1 MFSSL
6 ANSIKIP
13 ELRNRILFTLGM
25 LVVFRI
31 GTHIPTPG
39 IDAKLLAEN
48 VAKSSSE
55 LFSFLNMFS
64 GGALKRF
71 SVFALGIAPYINAS
85 IIMQLL
91 VYVIP
96 YLEHLAKEEGEEG
109 RKKIS
114 QYTRYGTVVIG
125 ALQAFGISFMLE
137 RYGVVLN
144 PGIGFKIMAVMTLT
158 AGTAFIMWLGEQM
171 TARGIGNGISILITA
186 GILATLPQAVVQ
198 QGVIFFQEGD
208 AHQVIQVLALCVI
221 VVLVIMAVVSVQDA
235 VRKIPVQYAKR
246 VVGRRVYGG
255 QNTHIP
261 LRVNQAGVIPVIF
274 ASSILLFPAMVAN
287 WLQNWDAVQNMKIN
301 NPFFGGIVDWFLRIF
316 SHNVGGSILTSEF
329 LVYQLLYAGLIVFF
343 TYFYTAITFNIQDLS
358 DNMKK
363 YGGFIPGIRAGRPTV
378 DYLERTLSRV
388 TLAGGVFL
396 AVIAVIPE
404 LLINVMRVQFY
415 FGGTALLIVVGV
427 AMDTMRQ
434 MESHLVTR
442 HYEGFMKKRGLR

>member
-1 MFSSL
+1 M
-6 ANSIKIP
+6 KIP

-25 LVVFRI
+25 IVVFRI

-39 IDAKLLAEN
+39 IDAKLLTQN
-48 VAKSSSE
+48 LPTSE
-55 LFSFLNMFS
+55 LMSFLNMFS
-64 GGALKRF
+64 GGALRRF

-91 VYVIP
+91 IYVIP

-109 RKKIS
+109 RKLIS
-114 QYTRYGTVVIG
+114 QYTRYGTVLIG

-137 RYGVVLN
+137 RYQVVSN
-144 PGIGFKIMAVMTLT
+144 PGFGFKIMAVTTLT

-171 TARGIGNGISILITA
+171 TSRGIGNGISILITA
-186 GILATLPQAVVQ
+186 GILASLPEAIVHQFALFTGNAHDVVKM
-198 QGVIFFQEGD
+198 IFLL
-208 AHQVIQVLALCVI
+208 III
-221 VVLVIMAVVSVQDA
+221 VSVIMAIVTVQDG

-255 QNTHIP
+255 QNTFIP
-261 LRVNQAGVIPVIF
+261 LRVIQAGVIPVIF
-274 ASSILLFPAMVAN
+274 ASSILLFPSMIAN
-287 WLQNWDAVQNMKIN
+287 WVQSLDSMQEIVK
-301 NPFFGGIVDWFLRIF
+301 NPIVFWLLNIF
-316 SHNVGGSILTSEF
+316 NYNSYSYLVIYAALIL
-329 LVYQLLYAGLIVFF
+329 FF
-343 TYFYTAITFNIQDLS
+343 TYFYTAITFNVQDLS

-378 DYLERTLSRV
+378 DYLEKTLSRI
-388 TLAGGVFL
+388 TLAGGIFL
-396 AVIAVIPE
+396 AIIAVIPNI
-404 LLINVMRVQFY
+404 LIKVMNVQFY

-434 MESHLVTR
+434 LESHLVTR

>member
-1 MFSSL
+1 M
-6 ANSIKIP
+6 KIP

-25 LVVFRI
+25 IVVFRI

-39 IDAKLLAEN
+39 IDAKLLTQN
-48 VAKSSSE
+48 LPTSE
-55 LFSFLNMFS
+55 LMSFLNMFS
-64 GGALKRF
+64 GGALRRF

-91 VYVIP
+91 IYVIP

-109 RKKIS
+109 RKLIS
-114 QYTRYGTVVIG
+114 QYTRYGTVLIG

-137 RYGVVLN
+137 RYQVVSN
-144 PGIGFKIMAVMTLT
+144 PGFGFKLMAVTTLT

-171 TARGIGNGISILITA
+171 TSRGIGNGISILITA
-186 GILATLPQAVVQ
+186 GILASLPEAIVHQFALFTGNAHDVVKM
-198 QGVIFFQEGD
+198 IFLL
-208 AHQVIQVLALCVI
+208 III
-221 VVLVIMAVVSVQDA
+221 VSVIMAIVTVQDG

-255 QNTHIP
+255 QNTFIP
-261 LRVNQAGVIPVIF
+261 LRVIQAGVIPVIF
-274 ASSILLFPAMVAN
+274 ASSILLFPSMIAN
-287 WLQNWDAVQNMKIN
+287 WVQGLESMQEVVK
-301 NPFFGGIVDWFLRIF
+301 NPIVFWLLNIF
-316 SHNVGGSILTSEF
+316 NYNSYSYLVIYAALIL
-329 LVYQLLYAGLIVFF
+329 FF
-343 TYFYTAITFNIQDLS
+343 TYFYTAITFNVQDLS

-378 DYLERTLSRV
+378 DYLEKTLSRI
-388 TLAGGVFL
+388 TLAGGIFL
-396 AVIAVIPE
+396 AIIAVIPNI
-404 LLINVMRVQFY
+404 LIKVMNVQFY

-434 MESHLVTR
+434 LESHLVTR

>member
-1 MFSSL
+1 MLQSL
-6 ANSIKIP
+6 SNSMKIP

-25 LVVFRI
+25 ILVFRI

-39 IDAKLLAEN
+39 VDAKLLTQ
-48 VAKSSSE
+48 SLPSSE

-64 GGALKRF
+64 GGALRRF

-96 YLEHLAKEEGEEG
+96 YFEHLAKEEGEEG
-109 RKKIS
+109 RKLIS
-114 QYTRYGTVVIG
+114 QYTRYGTVLIG
-125 ALQAFGISFMLE
+125 ALQALGISFMLE
-137 RYGVVLN
+137 RYQVVPN
-144 PGIGFKIMAVMTLT
+144 PGLGFKLMAVITLT

-186 GILATLPQAVVQ
+186 GILAALPEAVVQ
-198 QGVIFFQEGD
+198 QIALFSGD
-208 AHQVIQVLALCVI
+208 AHDVVKVVFLLIFAVIT
-221 VVLVIMAVVSVQDA
+221 IMAIVYVQDG

-255 QNTHIP
+255 QNTYIP

-274 ASSILLFPAMVAN
+274 ASSILMFPSMVFN
-287 WLQNWDAVQNMKIN
+287 WVQSLESMQEAVK
-301 NPFFGGIVDWFLRIF
+301 NPIVFWFLNIF
-316 SHNVGGSILTSEF
+316 NYNTATYIIIYV
-329 LVYQLLYAGLIVFF
+329 ALIIFF
-343 TYFYTAITFNIQDLS
+343 TYFYTAITFNVQDLA

-363 YGGFIPGIRAGRPTV
+363 YGGFIPGIRAGQKTV
-378 DYLERTLSRV
+378 EFLERTVSRV

-396 AVIAVIPE
+396 AVVSVIPNF
-404 LLINVMRVQFY
+404 LISFMNVSFY

-434 MESHLVTR
+434 LESHLVTR
-442 HYEGFMKKRGLR
+442 HYEGFMKKKGLR

>member
-1 MFSSL
+1 MFQSL
-6 ANSIKIP
+6 FNAIKIP
-13 ELRNRILFTLGM
+13 ELRSRIFFTIGM
-25 LVVFRI
+25 IMVFRI

-39 IDAKLLAEN
+39 VDAKLLTQN
-48 VAKSSSE
+48 LPTSE

-64 GGALKRF
+64 GGALRRF

-109 RKKIS
+109 RKKIT
-114 QYTRYGTVVIG
+114 QYTRYGTVLIG

-137 RYGVVLN
+137 RYQVVTD
-144 PGIGFKIMAVMTLT
+144 PGIAFKIMAVLTLT
-158 AGTAFIMWLGEQM
+158 SGTAFIMWLGEQM
-171 TARGIGNGISILITA
+171 TSHGIGNGISILITA
-186 GILATLPQAVVQ
+186 GILAALP
-198 QGVIFFQEGD
+198 EGI
-208 AHQVIQVLALCVI
+208 AHQVAMFTGNAHDVIKFFLLLII
-221 VVLVIMAVVSVQDA
+221 VVAVIMAVVTVQDG

-255 QNTHIP
+255 QSTHIP

-274 ASSILLFPAMVAN
+274 ASSILLFPSMVAN
-287 WLQNWDAVQNMKIN
+287 WLQNWERIQDWMS
-301 NPFFGGIVDWFLRIF
+301 NPIVHWIF
-316 SHNVGGSILTSEF
+316 TIFDYNSYSY
-329 LVYQLLYAGLIVFF
+329 LVLYALLIIFF
-343 TYFYTAITFNIQDLS
+343 TYFYTAITFNVQDLS

-388 TLAGGVFL
+388 TLAGGLFL
-396 AVIAVIPE
+396 AVIAIIPN
-404 LLINVMRVQFY
+404 LLIMFMNVQFY

-434 MESHLVTR
+434 LESHLVTR

>member
-1 MFSSL
+1 MLQSL
-6 ANSIKIP
+6 SNSMKIP

-25 LVVFRI
+25 ILVFRI

-39 IDAKLLAEN
+39 VDAKLLTQN
-48 VAKSSSE
+48 LPSSE

-64 GGALKRF
+64 GGALRRF

-96 YLEHLAKEEGEEG
+96 YFEHLAKEEGEEG
-109 RKKIS
+109 RKLIS
-114 QYTRYGTVVIG
+114 QYTRYGTVLIG
-125 ALQAFGISFMLE
+125 ALQALGISFMLE
-137 RYGVVLN
+137 RYQVVPN
-144 PGIGFKIMAVMTLT
+144 PGLAFKLMAVITLT

-186 GILATLPQAVVQ
+186 GILAALPEAVVQ
-198 QGVIFFQEGD
+198 QVALFTGD
-208 AHQVIQVLALCVI
+208 AHD
-221 VVLVIMAVVSVQDA
+221 VVKTIFLVIFAVATIMAIVYVQDG

-255 QNTHIP
+255 QNTYIP

-274 ASSILLFPAMVAN
+274 ASSILMFPSMVFN
-287 WLQNWDAVQNMKIN
+287 WIQSLESMQEAVK
-301 NPFFGGIVDWFLRIF
+301 NPIVFWFLNIF
-316 SHNVGGSILTSEF
+316 NYNTATYIIIYV
-329 LVYQLLYAGLIVFF
+329 ALIIFF
-343 TYFYTAITFNIQDLS
+343 TYFYTAITFNVQDLA

-363 YGGFIPGIRAGRPTV
+363 YGGFIPGIRAGQKTV
-378 DYLERTLSRV
+378 EFLERTVSRV

-396 AVIAVIPE
+396 AVVSVIPNF
-404 LLINVMRVQFY
+404 LISFMNVSFY

-434 MESHLVTR
+434 LESHLVTR
-442 HYEGFMKKRGLR
+442 HYEGFMKKKGLR

>member
-1 MFSSL
+1 MLQSL
-6 ANSIKIP
+6 SNSMKIP

-25 LVVFRI
+25 ILVFRI

-39 IDAKLLAEN
+39 VDAKLLTQN
-48 VAKSSSE
+48 LPSSE

-64 GGALKRF
+64 GGALRRF

-96 YLEHLAKEEGEEG
+96 YFEHLAKEEGEEG
-109 RKKIS
+109 RKLIS
-114 QYTRYGTVVIG
+114 QYTRYGTVLIG
-125 ALQAFGISFMLE
+125 ALQALGISFMLE
-137 RYGVVLN
+137 RYQVVPN
-144 PGIGFKIMAVMTLT
+144 PGLAFKLMAVITLT

-186 GILATLPQAVVQ
+186 GILAALPEAVVQ
-198 QGVIFFQEGD
+198 QIALFSGD
-208 AHQVIQVLALCVI
+208 AHD
-221 VVLVIMAVVSVQDA
+221 VVKTIFLVIFAVATIMAIVYVQDG

-255 QNTHIP
+255 QNTYIP

-274 ASSILLFPAMVAN
+274 ASSILMFPAMVLNWVQTLEFMQPHLGKWWVN
-287 WLQNWDAVQNMKIN
+287 WLLN
-301 NPFFGGIVDWFLRIF
+301 IF
-316 SHNVGGSILTSEF
+316 NYNTATYIIIYV
-329 LVYQLLYAGLIVFF
+329 ALIIFF
-343 TYFYTAITFNIQDLS
+343 TYFYTAITFNVQDLA

-363 YGGFIPGIRAGRPTV
+363 YGGFIPGIRAGQKTV
-378 DYLERTLSRV
+378 EFLERTVSRV

-396 AVIAVIPE
+396 AVVSVIPNF
-404 LLINVMRVQFY
+404 LISFMNVTFY

-434 MESHLVTR
+434 LESHLVTR
-442 HYEGFMKKRGLR
+442 HYEGFMKKKGLR

>member
-1 MFSSL
+1 MLQSL
-6 ANSIKIP
+6 SNSMRIP

-25 LVVFRI
+25 ILVFRI

-39 IDAKLLAEN
+39 VDAKLLTQN
-48 VAKSSSE
+48 LPSSE

-64 GGALKRF
+64 GGALRRF

-96 YLEHLAKEEGEEG
+96 YFEHLAKEEGEEG
-109 RKKIS
+109 RKLIS
-114 QYTRYGTVVIG
+114 QYTRYGTVLIG
-125 ALQAFGISFMLE
+125 ALQALGISFMLE
-137 RYGVVLN
+137 RYQVVPH
-144 PGIGFKIMAVMTLT
+144 PGIGFKLMAVITLT

-186 GILATLPQAVVQ
+186 GILAGLPEAVVQ
-198 QGVIFFQEGD
+198 QVALFSGD
-208 AHQVIQVLALCVI
+208 AHDVVKTIFLLFFAI
-221 VVLVIMAVVSVQDA
+221 VTIMAIVYVQDG

-255 QNTHIP
+255 QNTYIP

-274 ASSILLFPAMVAN
+274 ASSILMFPAMIFSWVQS
-287 WLQNWDAVQNMKIN
+287 LESMQEAVK
-301 NPFFGGIVDWFLRIF
+301 NPIVYWFLNIF
-316 SHNVGGSILTSEF
+316 NYNSMTYILIY
-329 LVYQLLYAGLIVFF
+329 VALIIFF
-343 TYFYTAITFNIQDLS
+343 TYFYTAISFNVQDLA

-363 YGGFIPGIRAGRPTV
+363 YGGFIPGIRAGQKTV
-378 DYLERTLSRV
+378 EFLEKTVSRV

-396 AVIAVIPE
+396 AVVSIIPNI
-404 LLINVMRVQFY
+404 LIMFMNVNFY

-434 MESHLVTR
+434 LESHLVTR
-442 HYEGFMKKRGLR
+442 HYEGFMKKKGLR

>member
-1 MFSSL
+1 VFQSL
-6 ANSIKIP
+6 SNSMKIP

-25 LVVFRI
+25 IVVFRI

-39 IDAKLLAEN
+39 IDAKLLTQN
-48 VAKSSSE
+48 LPTSE
-55 LFSFLNMFS
+55 LMSFLNMFS
-64 GGALKRF
+64 GGALRRF

-91 VYVIP
+91 IYVIP

-109 RKKIS
+109 RKLIS
-114 QYTRYGTVVIG
+114 QYTRYGTVLIG

-137 RYGVVLN
+137 RYQVVSN
-144 PGIGFKIMAVMTLT
+144 PGFGFKLMAVTTLT

-171 TARGIGNGISILITA
+171 TSRGIGNGISILITA
-186 GILATLPQAVVQ
+186 GILASLPEAVVQ
-198 QGVIFFQEGD
+198 QAVLFTGNAHDVVKMIFLL
-208 AHQVIQVLALCVI
+208 III
-221 VVLVIMAVVSVQDA
+221 VSVIMAIVTVQDG

-255 QNTHIP
+255 QNTFIP
-261 LRVNQAGVIPVIF
+261 LRVIQAGVIPVIF
-274 ASSILLFPAMVAN
+274 ASSILLFPSMIAN
-287 WLQNWDAVQNMKIN
+287 WVQGLESMQEVVK
-301 NPFFGGIVDWFLRIF
+301 NPIVFWLLNIF
-316 SHNVGGSILTSEF
+316 NYNSYSYLVIYAALIL
-329 LVYQLLYAGLIVFF
+329 FF
-343 TYFYTAITFNIQDLS
+343 TYFYTAITFNVQDLS

-378 DYLERTLSRV
+378 DYLEKTLSRI
-388 TLAGGVFL
+388 TLAGGIFL
-396 AVIAVIPE
+396 AIIAVIPNI
-404 LLINVMRVQFY
+404 LIKVMNVQFY

-434 MESHLVTR
+434 LESHLVTR

>member
-1 MFSSL
+1 MFQSL
-6 ANSIKIP
+6 ANSMKIP

-25 LVVFRI
+25 IVVFRI

-39 IDAKLLAEN
+39 VDAKLLTQN
-48 VAKSSSE
+48 LPNSE

-64 GGALKRF
+64 GGALRRF

-109 RKKIS
+109 RKMIS
-114 QYTRYGTVVIG
+114 QYTRYGTVLIG

-137 RYGVVLN
+137 RYQVVSN
-144 PGIGFKIMAVMTLT
+144 PGFAFKIMAVMTLT

-186 GILATLPQAVVQ
+186 GILASLPEAIVHQVALLSGNAGDVIKTLFLIIIIVAVV
-198 QGVIFFQEGD
+198 
-208 AHQVIQVLALCVI
+208 
-221 VVLVIMAVVSVQDA
+221 MAVVTVQDG

-255 QNTHIP
+255 QNTFIP

-274 ASSILLFPAMVAN
+274 ASSILLFPSMVAN
-287 WLQNWDAVQNMKIN
+287 WLQSLDALQGVVS
-301 NPFFGGIVDWFLRIF
+301 NPVIFFLLNIF
-316 SHNVGGSILTSEF
+316 NYNSISYIF
-329 LVYQLLYAGLIVFF
+329 IYALLIVFF
-343 TYFYTAITFNIQDLS
+343 TYFYTAITFNVQDLS

-396 AVIAVIPE
+396 AIVAVIPNF
-404 LLINVMRVQFY
+404 LMKFMNVQFY

-434 MESHLVTR
+434 LESHLVTR
-442 HYEGFMKKRGLR
+442 HYEGFMKKKGLR

>member
-1 MFSSL
+1 M
-6 ANSIKIP
+6 KIP

-25 LVVFRI
+25 IVVFRI

-39 IDAKLLAEN
+39 IDAKLLTQN
-48 VAKSSSE
+48 LPTSE
-55 LFSFLNMFS
+55 LMSFLNMFS
-64 GGALKRF
+64 GGALRRF

-91 VYVIP
+91 IYVIP

-109 RKKIS
+109 RKLIS
-114 QYTRYGTVVIG
+114 QYTRYGTVLIG

-137 RYGVVLN
+137 RYQVVSN
-144 PGIGFKIMAVMTLT
+144 PGFGFKLMAVTTLT

-171 TARGIGNGISILITA
+171 TSRGIGNGISILITA
-186 GILATLPQAVVQ
+186 GILASLPEAVVQ
-198 QGVIFFQEGD
+198 QAVLFTGNAHDVVKMIFLL
-208 AHQVIQVLALCVI
+208 III
-221 VVLVIMAVVSVQDA
+221 VSVIMAIVTVQDG

-255 QNTHIP
+255 QNTFIP
-261 LRVNQAGVIPVIF
+261 LRVIQAGVIPVIF
-274 ASSILLFPAMVAN
+274 ASSILLFPSMIAN
-287 WLQNWDAVQNMKIN
+287 WVQGLESMQEVVK
-301 NPFFGGIVDWFLRIF
+301 NPIVFWLLNIF
-316 SHNVGGSILTSEF
+316 NYNSYSYLVIYAALIL
-329 LVYQLLYAGLIVFF
+329 FF
-343 TYFYTAITFNIQDLS
+343 TYFYTAITFNVQDLS

-378 DYLERTLSRV
+378 DYLEKTLSRI
-388 TLAGGVFL
+388 TLAGGIFL
-396 AVIAVIPE
+396 AIIAVIPNI
-404 LLINVMRVQFY
+404 LIKVMNVQFY

-434 MESHLVTR
+434 LESHLVTR

>member
-1 MFSSL
+1 M
-6 ANSIKIP
+6 KIP

-25 LVVFRI
+25 ILVFRI

-39 IDAKLLAEN
+39 VDAKLLTQN
-48 VAKSSSE
+48 LPSSE

-64 GGALKRF
+64 GGALRRF

-96 YLEHLAKEEGEEG
+96 YFEHLAKEEGEEG
-109 RKKIS
+109 RKLIS
-114 QYTRYGTVVIG
+114 QYTRYGTVLIG
-125 ALQAFGISFMLE
+125 ALQALGISFMLE
-137 RYGVVLN
+137 RYQVVPN
-144 PGIGFKIMAVMTLT
+144 PGLAFKLMAVITLT

-186 GILATLPQAVVQ
+186 GILAALPEAVVQ
-198 QGVIFFQEGD
+198 QIALFSGD
-208 AHQVIQVLALCVI
+208 AHD
-221 VVLVIMAVVSVQDA
+221 VVKTIFLVIFAVATIMAIVYVQDG

-255 QNTHIP
+255 QNTYIP

-274 ASSILLFPAMVAN
+274 ASSILMFPAMVLNWVQTLEFMQPHLGKWWVN
-287 WLQNWDAVQNMKIN
+287 WLLN
-301 NPFFGGIVDWFLRIF
+301 IF
-316 SHNVGGSILTSEF
+316 NYNTATYIIIYV
-329 LVYQLLYAGLIVFF
+329 ALIIFF
-343 TYFYTAITFNIQDLS
+343 TYFYTAITFNVQDLA

-363 YGGFIPGIRAGRPTV
+363 YGGFIPGIRAGQKTV
-378 DYLERTLSRV
+378 EFLERTVSRV

-396 AVIAVIPE
+396 AVVSVIPNF
-404 LLINVMRVQFY
+404 LISFMNVTFY

-434 MESHLVTR
+434 LESHLVTR
-442 HYEGFMKKRGLR
+442 HYEGFMKKKGLR

>member
-1 MFSSL
+1 MFQSL
-6 ANSIKIP
+6 ANSMKIP

-25 LVVFRI
+25 ILVFRI

-39 IDAKLLAEN
+39 IDAKLLTQN
-48 VAKSSSE
+48 LPSSE

-64 GGALKRF
+64 GGALRRF
-71 SVFALGIAPYINAS
+71 SVFALGIAPYINSS

-91 VYVIP
+91 IYVIP

-109 RKKIS
+109 RKIIS
-114 QYTRYGTVVIG
+114 QYTRYGTVLIG
-125 ALQAFGISFMLE
+125 ALQGFGISFMLE
-137 RYGVVLN
+137 RYGVVPF
-144 PGIGFKIMAVMTLT
+144 PGWPFKIMCVITLT

-171 TARGIGNGISILITA
+171 TSRGIGNGISILISA
-186 GILATLPQAVVQ
+186 GILASLPEAIV
-198 QGVIFFQEGD
+198 
-208 AHQVIQVLALCVI
+208 HQFALFSGAATDVMKLLFLLFI
-221 VVLVIMAVVSVQDA
+221 VVAVIMGIVTVQDG

-255 QNTHIP
+255 QNTFIP

-274 ASSILLFPAMVAN
+274 ASSILLFPSMIASWIQGLDSM
-287 WLQNWDAVQNMKIN
+287 Q
-301 NPFFGGIVDWFLRIF
+301 
-316 SHNVGGSILTSEF
+316 
-329 LVYQLLYAGLIVFF
+329 GLISNPVIFWLLNIFNYNSVSYLFIYALLIIFF
-343 TYFYTAITFNIQDLS
+343 TYFYTAITFNIQELS

-388 TLAGGVFL
+388 TLAGGIFL
-396 AVIAVIPE
+396 SVVAVIPN
-404 LLINVMRVQFY
+404 LLIKFMNVPFY

-434 MESHLVTR
+434 LESHLVTR

>member
-1 MFSSL
+1 VFQSL
-6 ANSIKIP
+6 SNSMKIP

-25 LVVFRI
+25 IVVFRI

-39 IDAKLLAEN
+39 IDAKLLTQN
-48 VAKSSSE
+48 LPTSE
-55 LFSFLNMFS
+55 LMSFLNMFS
-64 GGALKRF
+64 GGALRRF

-109 RKKIS
+109 RKRIS
-114 QYTRYGTVVIG
+114 QYTRYGTVLIG

-137 RYGVVLN
+137 RYQVVSN
-144 PGIGFKIMAVMTLT
+144 PGLGFKIMAVTTLT

-171 TARGIGNGISILITA
+171 TSRGIGNGISILITA
-186 GILATLPQAVVQ
+186 GILASLPEA
-198 QGVIFFQEGD
+198 
-208 AHQVIQVLALCVI
+208 VIQQIALFSGNANDVVKTIILLAII
-221 VVLVIMAVVSVQDA
+221 VVVIMAIVTVQDG

-255 QNTHIP
+255 QNTFIP

-274 ASSILLFPAMVAN
+274 ASSILLFPSMIAN
-287 WLQNWDAVQNMKIN
+287 WLQSLDSMQEIVK
-301 NPFFGGIVDWFLRIF
+301 NPFVFWMLNLFNYN
-316 SHNVGGSILTSEF
+316 SYSY
-329 LVYQLLYAGLIVFF
+329 LVIYAALIIFF
-343 TYFYTAITFNIQDLS
+343 TYFYTAITFNVQDLS

-378 DYLERTLSRV
+378 DYLERTLSRI
-388 TLAGGVFL
+388 TLAGGIFL
-396 AVIAVIPE
+396 SVIAVTPNI
-404 LLINVMRVQFY
+404 LIKIMNVQFY

-434 MESHLVTR
+434 LESHLVTR